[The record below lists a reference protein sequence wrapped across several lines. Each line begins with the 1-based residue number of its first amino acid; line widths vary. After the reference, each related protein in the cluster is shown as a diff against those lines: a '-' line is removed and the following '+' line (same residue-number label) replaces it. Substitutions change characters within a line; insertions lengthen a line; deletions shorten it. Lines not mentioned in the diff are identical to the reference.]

1 MLKCKK
7 FLQWE
12 INMNTEVL
20 SVSSKG
26 QVVLP
31 INIRKKLD
39 INSNTKLAA
48 NMANN
53 IIMLKVINIPDEK
66 DFVKMLNKAQRWAT
80 SVGYKKEDV
89 NEIIKAKRRSK
100 QN

>member
-1 MLKCKK
+1 
-7 FLQWE
+7 
-12 INMNTEVL
+12 MNTEVL

-48 NMANN
+48 NMTNN
-53 IIMLKVINIPDEK
+53 IIMLKVINVPNEK
-66 DFVKMLNKAQRWAT
+66 DFAKMLNKAQRWAK

-89 NEIIKAKRRSK
+89 NDIIKAKRRSK
-100 QN
+100 